1 MPVISPFSTNG
12 SDVADIN
19 HRGRD
24 DVMGMPVMSPFS
36 TNGSDVADIN
46 QRGRD
51 DVMVLRA
58 L

>member
-1 MPVISPFSTNG
+1 
-12 SDVADIN
+12 VADIN